1 MNEKLNPFITE
12 MNRGFLQILALIV
25 LEKPMYGYAMIQF
38 FKEMAYGVEESTL
51 YPLLRRLEKNKL
63 VRSKWNVEGNR
74 PKKFYQI
81 TDKGRET
88 KRVLVEFWKKQ
99 NQIINAMLKEGP
111 HGKES

>member
-1 MNEKLNPFITE
+1 MDERINPFITE
-12 MNRGFLQILALIV
+12 MNRGFLQIITLTA
-25 LEKPMYGYAMIQF
+25 LEKPMYGYAMIQV

-63 VRSKWNVEGNR
+63 VQSKWNVEGNR

-81 TDKGRET
+81 TGKGREVR
-88 KRVLVEFWKKQ
+88 KILVDFWKKQ
-99 NQIINAMLKEGP
+99 NNILNAMLKEES